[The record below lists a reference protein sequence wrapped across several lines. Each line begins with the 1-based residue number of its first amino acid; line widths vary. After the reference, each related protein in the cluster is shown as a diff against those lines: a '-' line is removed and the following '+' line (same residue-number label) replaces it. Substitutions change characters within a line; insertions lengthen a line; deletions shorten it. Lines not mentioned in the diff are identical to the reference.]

1 MTQPTVS
8 NIIHEVAEAI
18 IVFGKRRK
26 LVNFALTPAAKL
38 HNSEVAFVHEI
49 AANVEI
55 GPLPALETDA
65 TYYTSQNDAQLPKSG
80 SYDSDHDYCGK
91 HHAATQ
97 TDEAYGEKKQSKD
110 LQPGFQSKA
119 TTDCQ
124 GTQAEFVLPEADVQD
139 IDFNTSMEFN
149 CPTLDMRSSTP
160 VPTSSTMFLDETDQM
175 PPTES
180 SHEQIADEA
189 YHPSFDESLEDCE
202 ATVLPL
208 QESRKFVVFEEN
220 LKKELFQVCKVCQS
234 PCNVSTK
241 VCGSLLFVE
250 AVCRDYYHTYKWQ
263 SQPMLHKKPAG
274 NALLCA
280 AVCFAGVSPEKVLR
294 LLRHA
299 GICVPSLSSYY
310 LYQTLIMQPA
320 INHVWEAEQRS
331 ILANLDEEVHLAGDG
346 RCDSPGFSAKYMDIQ
361 FYGGKIEQVIKK
373 RLTTESKKS
382 ACAEL
387 RAWIQAAVNHLYWC
401 VAVSRGDGNLLVAM
415 WKSMLNHVINVHAG
429 HDAPYPRCLHADIP
443 DGKWLSPGTP
453 AYARLVAVAT
463 ERTLLA
469 DMVNLSSSAQTSSL
483 ESFNSLLTKFAP
495 KSVAFSSEM
504 IRARTQ
510 LAILH
515 NNENAGR
522 AQSTTKSGEQKWKRK
537 LLRSKKGEEVVC
549 PVKTAA
555 TYAYLGKLIEE
566 AVEICN
572 SESFREARKKRSS
585 ASENPLPMTQQRVA
599 RPTKQELISS
609 RRSRFAKQ
617 PSGPLT
623 EHNASG

>member
-1 MTQPTVS
+1 MTT
-8 NIIHEVAEAI
+8 
-18 IVFGKRRK
+18 
-26 LVNFALTPAAKL
+26 AASITL
-38 HNSEVAFVHEI
+38 
-49 AANVEI
+49 
-55 GPLPALETDA
+55 
-65 TYYTSQNDAQLPKSG
+65 Q
-80 SYDSDHDYCGK
+80 
-91 HHAATQ
+91 Q
-97 TDEAYGEKKQSKD
+97 TDEAYGEKKTVK
-110 LQPGFQSKA
+110 
-119 TTDCQ
+119 
-124 GTQAEFVLPEADVQD
+124 
-139 IDFNTSMEFN
+139 
-149 CPTLDMRSSTP
+149 R
-160 VPTSSTMFLDETDQM
+160 
-175 PPTES
+175 
-180 SHEQIADEA
+180 
-189 YHPSFDESLEDCE
+189 DCE

-220 LKKELFQVCKVCQS
+220 LKELFQVCKVYQS

-346 RCDSPGFSAKYMDIQ
+346 RL
-361 FYGGKIEQVIKK
+361 IKK

-387 RAWIQAAVNHLYWC
+387 RAWIQDAVNHLYWC

-469 DMVNLSSSAQTSSL
+469 DMVNLSSSAQISSM

-504 IRARTQ
+504 MRARYC
-510 LAILH
+510 AD
-515 NNENAGR
+515 
-522 AQSTTKSGEQKWKRK
+522 
-537 LLRSKKGEEVVC
+537 
-549 PVKTAA
+549 
-555 TYAYLGKLIEE
+555 
-566 AVEICN
+566 
-572 SESFREARKKRSS
+572 F
-585 ASENPLPMTQQRVA
+585 
-599 RPTKQELISS
+599 
-609 RRSRFAKQ
+609 
-617 PSGPLT
+617 
-623 EHNASG
+623 